1 MKLNTHT
8 GLTVSPFIVVELAR
22 WEIPLIL
29 VARDVPRLTSLAY
42 DLEACY
48 GIRCCV
54 LEADLSQPR
63 AAEQIHGAT
72 KQAGLRV
79 DIVVNN
85 AGLSST
91 GLAVD
96 MSMEEVNRM
105 IGVNGLAV
113 AQLAHLYGKDM
124 KERRRGRILF
134 VSSVVGAVSAGP
146 TVALYAATKAFEKVL
161 GLSLAKELEPYGVGV
176 TCLMPG
182 AVRDTNFRSSS
193 DTKEALCWKL
203 PYYTRSPATVAQQ
216 GIRALLAGDVE
227 VTPGWQNRAFLK
239 VFQPA
244 MPQRLHNILVEIAW
258 NPPRVPPFLKLW
270 KPAEKRQTERQLQ
283 LEGRRKERVDQ
294 EDKKRP
300 RSSSAQEW
308 RPRSNTYLSPP
319 LLLAVPG
326 EREMP
331 TAAVP
336 LKQPDPVPTIEPPLL
351 EQEPP
356 SRRSKISTK
365 EEDASQNQPAPGDEE
380 KESNGI
386 SEDQTAIESQYEEL
400 RKLYLG
406 ITSDADAFDATEPG
420 KVDPMEE
427 ESGESTPPKMEYHKA
442 SQNLEAERHLL
453 QLREETLKLQQQVQ
467 AQERKQFLEQI
478 ELDRRQRELESEKR
492 DMERGRK
499 QQIEERE
506 TRGLWSNPS
515 RQPAG
520 VESQPEKMVPKPKL
534 IVPSKPSQP
543 RPPRPHRRDLMEESL
558 EHHLFAP

>member
-1 MKLNTHT
+1 MI
-8 GLTVSPFIVVELAR
+8 VSPLFVVELAR

-54 LEADLSQPR
+54 LEADLSQPH
-63 AAEQIHGAT
+63 AAEQIHDVT
-72 KQAGLRV
+72 QQAGLRV
-79 DIVVNN
+79 DILVNN

-96 MSMEEVNRM
+96 MSIEEVNRM
-105 IGVNGLAV
+105 IDVNGVAV

-182 AVRDTNFRSSS
+182 AVRDTDFRSSS

-308 RPRSNTYLSPP
+308 RPRSNTYLPPP

-326 EREMP
+326 ERDTP
-331 TAAVP
+331 AASVP
-336 LKQPDPVPTIEPPLL
+336 RKQLDPVPTIEPPLIG
-351 EQEPP
+351 QEPP
-356 SRRSKISTK
+356 SSRSKSSTT
-365 EEDASQNQPAPGDEE
+365 EEDVSQNQLAPEGE
-380 KESNGI
+380 KRGSKGT
-386 SEDQTAIESQYEEL
+386 SEDQNSIESRYEEL
-400 RKLYLG
+400 RKLSFGTLNE
-406 ITSDADAFDATEPG
+406 ADASDGTGPEKAEPT
-420 KVDPMEE
+420 EE
-427 ESGESTPPKMEYHKA
+427 ERRQSTPPKMEYREA
-442 SQNLEAERHLL
+442 SQNLETERRLL
-453 QLREETLKLQQQVQ
+453 QLREETLKLQQEVQ

-478 ELDRRQRELESEKR
+478 ELDRRQRELDYEKR
-492 DMERGRK
+492 DMESGRSQQRGEK
-499 QQIEERE
+499 E
-506 TRGLWSNPS
+506 TRGLDQEPWSKTS
-515 RQPAG
+515 RQQTG
-520 VESQPEKMVPKPKL
+520 LKSQPDKKTPKPKL
-534 IVPSKPSQP
+534 IVPTKPSQ
-543 RPPRPHRRDLMEESL
+543 PRPHRRDLMEESL
-558 EHHLFAP
+558 EHPLFAP